1 MKRFWVA
8 LLAVAM
14 VAGFALSASAADVK
28 FSGTYYVRGLHADN
42 WGLSNDEASRSLYGQ
57 RLRLSTE
64 FKIAEG
70 LTLNTRFDAL
80 ERRWGTTK
88 ELVGS
93 YGYGNDDENISFDRV
108 WVSFAVP
115 FGRFDVGR
123 TMTNTS
129 WGTIFGDN
137 DTDTDMIRYVGNF
150 GPWEAAAFTE
160 KVKDNSY
167 VAAKT
172 GTAWAPSVPW
182 AGKTDGDYDN
192 YGVYGKYKWNGGVA
206 GLQVM
211 YTNDASTTT
220 YKDRYYTVSPYVQTT
235 FGPVFVE
242 AEVNYQYGERESD
255 VAGGTDVDI
264 NAWSAYVHGKGNI
277 GPAYVGAFY
286 AFVSG
291 EDAGGDIEA
300 YQGDGGGTF
309 DPALILWGEKN
320 NKWLGNL
327 GGNSLTD
334 AQTDGYMK
342 NAHLFQV
349 YAGYK
354 PMPKLDVKA
363 AVSYAMAD
371 EEAAGQDDE
380 IGIEADLTAAYK
392 IYDNLTYTVGFGY
405 LWAGDF
411 YKGTTAKAI
420 DDTYLLMHRLDLSF

>member
-80 ERRWGTTK
+80 ERRWGTSK
-88 ELVGS
+88 ELITN

-108 WVSFAVP
+108 LLSFAVP

-123 TMTNTS
+123 SMTNTS

-150 GPWEAAAFTE
+150 GPWEVAAFTE
-160 KVKDNSY
+160 KVKDGSY
-167 VAAKT
+167 VAAGT
-172 GTAWAPSVPW
+172 GTAWIGAP
-182 AGKTDGDYDN
+182 GETDGDSDN

-211 YTNDASTTT
+211 YSNDASLAGA
-220 YKDRYYTVSPYVQTT
+220 KDRYYTVSPYVQTT
-235 FGPVFVE
+235 IGPVFVE
-242 AEVNYQYGERESD
+242 AEVNYQYGERED
-255 VAGGTDVDI
+255 DGNGLGDVDI
-264 NAWSAYVHGKGNI
+264 KGWSAYVHGKGNI

-286 AFVSG
+286 AYVSG
-291 EDAGGDIEA
+291 DDPNDTDLEA
-300 YQGDGGGTF
+300 YRPDGGGTF

-327 GGNSLTD
+327 GDAYNSS
-334 AQTDGYMK
+334 TDGYMK

-363 AVSYAMAD
+363 AVSYAMCD
-371 EEAAGQDDE
+371 EEQFAGQDDE

-411 YKGTTAKAI
+411 YKGSNSANQI

>member
-1 MKRFWVA
+1 
-8 LLAVAM
+8 
-14 VAGFALSASAADVK
+14 
-28 FSGTYYVRGLHADN
+28 
-42 WGLSNDEASRSLYGQ
+42 
-57 RLRLSTE
+57 
-64 FKIAEG
+64 
-70 LTLNTRFDAL
+70 LNTRFDAL
-80 ERRWGTTK
+80 ERRWGTGK
-88 ELVGS
+88 ELNNTAVWPGN

-129 WGTIFGDN
+129 WGTSFGDN
-137 DTDTDMIRYVGNF
+137 DSDTDMIRYVGNF
-150 GPWEAAAFTE
+150 GPWEVAAFTE
-160 KVKDNSY
+160 KIVDSSY
-167 VAAKT
+167 NATKT
-172 GTAWAPSVPW
+172 GTACVGSIGP
-182 AGKTDGDYDN
+182 TDNDIDN
-192 YGVYGKYKWNGGVA
+192 YGIYGKYKWNGGVA

-211 YTNDASTTT
+211 YTNDAFNYTAVDE
-220 YKDRYYTVSPYVQTT
+220 YRARYATISPYVQAT

-242 AEVNYQYGERESD
+242 AEVNYEYGEAESD
-255 VAGGTDVDI
+255 LAGNDDVDI
-264 NAWSAYVHGKGNI
+264 NAWSAFVHAKGNI

-291 EDAGGDIEA
+291 DDDPDDDDYEAFLGAGSA
-300 YQGDGGGTF
+300 ANANGGGTF
-309 DPALILWGEKN
+309 DPCLILWGEKN

-327 GGNSLTD
+327 GTY

-371 EEAAGQDDE
+371 AEAAGQDDE
-380 IGIEADLTAAYK
+380 IGIEADLTASYK
-392 IYDNLTYTVGFGY
+392 IYDNLSYTVGFGY

-411 YKGTTAKAI
+411 YQGTTTNSI